1 MVTVIVIVEPTNGVN
16 VCTQPVEVF
25 LILFNTIVGLP
36 VANVEVVIDTDVGPV
51 PVNVDWAKPV
61 TV

>member
-1 MVTVIVIVEPTNGVN
+1 VIVIFDPTNGVN

-25 LILFNTIVGLP
+25 LILFNVIVGLP
-36 VANVEVVIDTDVGPV
+36 VASVEVVIDTDVGPV
-51 PVNVDWAKPV
+51 PVNVDWAKPD

>member
-1 MVTVIVIVEPTNGVN
+1 MIVIVDPTNGVN

-25 LILFNTIVGLP
+25 LILFNTIVGVP
-36 VANVEVVIDTDVGPV
+36 VASVEVVIDTDVGPT